1 MVILSYLLLLT
12 NYNYPMRYS
21 LVTPILL
28 LILLGFAGCTDQVEM
43 THTYVK
49 FSPVTIRTD
58 DLRSAVAVEAPRPL
72 QTSGKIY
79 YRAPYLF
86 INEPGEGIHIIDN
99 SNPASPVNRSFVTI
113 PGNYD
118 MAVVGNY
125 LYAESYIDLLTLD
138 ISNPLQVKLIN
149 REENVFP
156 MHHSWVPFDENNP
169 VIVTGWTEETVTET
183 FMGDA
188 DEVADGVWQRNTDSF
203 FPQIFVAMDDMA
215 SMSTAESMM
224 ADAASQV
231 GTGGSMARFAATLT
245 NLYAVDDSQLRV
257 FSLQDRTNPEAGS
270 TVPVGWGV
278 ETIFPFKDKLFIGS
292 QQGMFIYDIAN
303 ADQPEYVSEF
313 RHMRACD
320 PVVANDSLAYVT
332 LREGNACVGAQNQLD
347 VINIEEIT
355 SPRLVE
361 SYSMDHPHGLA
372 ISGNTLFICEGAYGL
387 KVYDTTNPRAISS
400 NQLAHFTDIHAYDV
414 IPIGNVLMLIGDDG
428 LYQYDFSDPTDIQLL
443 STLDFVAL

>member
-1 MVILSYLLLLT
+1 MRSLLVTVILL
-12 NYNYPMRYS
+12 
-21 LVTPILL
+21 PIM
-28 LILLGFAGCTDQVEM
+28 ILLGFTGCTDKVEM

-99 SNPASPVNRSFVTI
+99 SNPASPVNLSFVTI

-118 MAVVGNY
+118 MAVVGDY
-125 LYAESYIDLLTLD
+125 LYADSYIDLLTLD
-138 ISNPLQVKLIN
+138 IGNPQQVELIN

-156 MHHSWVPFDENNP
+156 MYNSWMPVNETSP
-169 VIVTGWTEETVTET
+169 VIITEWTEETVTDT
-183 FMGDA
+183 FIGDA
-188 DEVADGVWQRNTDSF
+188 DEIADGVWQRSTNTF

-224 ADAASQV
+224 TSAGPQV

-245 NLYAVDDSQLRV
+245 NLYAVNDHQLNV
-257 FSLQDRTNPEAGS
+257 FSLQDKSNPEAG
-270 TVPVGWGV
+270 TTIDIGWGV
-278 ETIFPFKDKLFIGS
+278 ETIFPFKENLFIGS
-292 QQGMFIYDIAN
+292 QQGMYIYNIAN

-355 SPRLVE
+355 NPWLVE
-361 SYSMDHPHGLA
+361 SYSMNHPHGLA

-387 KVYDTTNPRAISS
+387 KVYDATNPRAISS
-400 NQLAHFTDIHAYDV
+400 NQLAHFTNIHAYDV
-414 IPIGNVLMLIGDDG
+414 IPIGNVIMLIGDDG
-428 LYQYDFSDPTDIQLL
+428 LYQYDFSDPTDIRLL
-443 STLDFVAL
+443 STLDFVTL